1 MKIKMKNNK
10 AEENILKKFFEKK
23 RLLLPFRK
31 VELAFERISNHNVA
45 RRLK

>member
-10 AEENILKKFFEKK
+10 AEEIILKNFLKKK
-23 RLLLPFRK
+23 RLMLPFRK
-31 VELAFERISNHNVA
+31 VELAFEGISNHNVA